1 MMKYTLGFIKVLC
14 LLAYLS
20 STFPGNAQDRS
31 RIHLQG
37 NIKDAKTKELLEFA
51 TVMLKNDSVQLHAI
65 TDAKGFFS
73 MNNVPA
79 GSYTL
84 NVSFIGYTTLQH
96 ALSVTRDTTLSVLLQ
111 ADHITLQD
119 IIVTAS
125 ESRGL
130 TTSSKINRKAID
142 LLQPSSFTDILALL
156 PGGRT
161 NDPALGSVNQIRL
174 REVGITSEDYDIS
187 SLGTSFLINGIPINT
202 NANMQHVPD
211 AAQSD
216 HDYYRHSIGK
226 GVDMRTLSTDFIESV
241 EIIRGIPSVEYG
253 ELTSGIIKIQRK
265 SGAHPW
271 EIRTKADPGS
281 KLAYVGKGFQAP
293 DSWALNFGLDYLD
306 ARIDPRNNL
315 ENYKR
320 LSAMT
325 HAVKEWQTGTRT
337 LSWEMDLDYGQ
348 SVDDEKSDPDISYKK
363 IDKYKSSYH
372 RISLANTL
380 TWTFKQPNKWQ
391 FINLTASADYSSN
404 KIKQTKF
411 ISLDKDTPIP
421 DNTGEGEHD
430 GIFLPYKY
438 TAYLEV
444 DGQPV
449 NAYVK
454 GIGQYN
460 IPLFNVIHKLKAG
473 IEWQMSKNLGKGQIY
488 DPNLPLYPTSAHRPR
503 PYNAIPA
510 NHLLSFFLE
519 DGISIPVSRHHLL
532 LSGGI
537 RAFSSLNV
545 NKAYQMRGKIYVDP
559 RVNAQWK
566 FPALMIRDQPL
577 NMQIAGGIGW
587 QRKMPVMSQLYPEML
602 YYDFTQLNYYHT
614 NSDYRRINLMTY
626 IIDPTNFKLEPA
638 RNRKWEIRFDL
649 NYNRHLF
656 SMNYFHEKMTS
667 GFRNSSYQR
676 SFQYKKYDTSTIDHA
691 TIAGPPQLENL
702 NYKTD
707 TIIRTYGMITN
718 GSMIV
723 KEGIEFQ
730 YSSNRIESLR
740 TKMTV
745 TGAWFKSRYRNS
757 QPVYK
762 QPSILLNGE
771 PLKYVGLYS
780 DDDGYLRE
788 QFNTNFKFDTY
799 LKPLG
804 LNFATTVE
812 CMWFSCKQTM
822 RKNGVPIKYIDIK
835 GEEHDYTEADYTHV
849 ERQHL
854 IEKYN
859 DGAFKKTTVPVSVNV
874 NFSATKYFM
883 RKIGFSLF
891 VNNILDYNPDYENNG
906 LKVRR
911 KAIPYFGMEL
921 NMKL

>member
-1 MMKYTLGFIKVLC
+1 MKYRFIKVLC

-20 STFPGNAQDRS
+20 ITFTGNAQNQS

-37 NIKDAKTKELLEFA
+37 DIKDAKTKELLEFA
-51 TVMLKNDSVQLHAI
+51 TVILKNDSAQLHAI
-65 TDAKGFFS
+65 SDTKGFFS
-73 MNNVPA
+73 IKNVPA
-79 GSYTL
+79 GTYTL
-84 NVSFIGYTTLQH
+84 NVSFIGYTTLQQP
-96 ALSVTRDTTLSVLLQ
+96 LSVTGDTTLSFLLQ
-111 ADHITLQD
+111 PDNITLQD

-156 PGGRT
+156 PGGKT
-161 NDPALGSVNQIRL
+161 KDPAFGSVNQIHL
-174 REVGITSEDYDIS
+174 REVGITSEDYDVS
-187 SLGTSFLINGIPINT
+187 SLGTSFLINGVPINT

-216 HDYYRHSIGK
+216 HDYNRHSIGK
-226 GVDMRTLSTDFIESV
+226 GVDMRTLSTDFIENV
-241 EIIRGIPSVEYG
+241 EIIRGIPSVEFG

-265 SGAHPW
+265 SGPHPW
-271 EIRTKADPGS
+271 EIRTKADPES
-281 KLAYVGKGFQAP
+281 KLVYVGKGFQTP
-293 DSWALNFGLDYLD
+293 NGWALNFGLDYLD
-306 ARIDPRNNL
+306 AKIDPRNNL

-325 HAVKEWQTGTRT
+325 HAVREWQTGTHT
-337 LSWEMDLDYGQ
+337 LSWATDLDYGQ
-348 SVDDEKSDPDISYKK
+348 SIDDEKSDPDISYKK

-372 RISLANTL
+372 RISLASTL
-380 TWTFKQPNKWQ
+380 TWTFNQPDKWQ
-391 FINLTASADYSSN
+391 FINLTISADYSSN
-404 KIKQTKF
+404 KIEQTKF

-421 DNTGEGEHD
+421 NNTEEGEHD

-438 TAYLEV
+438 TAHLEV
-444 DGQPV
+444 DGLPI

-454 GIGQYN
+454 GMGQYN
-460 IPLFNVIHKLKAG
+460 LTLFNTTNKLKAG
-473 IEWQMSKNLGKGQIY
+473 VEWQMSKNLGKGQIY
-488 DPNLPLYPTSAHRPR
+488 DPNLPLYPTSSYRPR

-510 NHLLSFFLE
+510 NHILSFFLE
-519 DGISIPVSRHHLL
+519 DGISIPVSRHHLM

-537 RAFSSLNV
+537 RAFSSLNL
-545 NKAYQMRGKIYVDP
+545 NKAYQMYGKIYVDP
-559 RVNAQWK
+559 RINAQWK
-566 FPALMIRDQPL
+566 FPALMIRDQQL
-577 NMQIAGGIGW
+577 NIQIAGGIGW

-602 YYDFTQLNYYHT
+602 YYDLTQLNYYHS
-614 NSDYRRINLMTY
+614 NSAYRRINMMTY
-626 IIDPTNFKLEPA
+626 IIDPTNIKLEPA
-638 RNRKWEIRFDL
+638 RNRKWEIRLDF
-649 NYNRHLF
+649 NYKQHLF
-656 SMNYFHEKMTS
+656 SMNYFYEKMTS

-676 SFQYKKYDTSTIDHA
+676 SFQYKKYDTSTIDH
-691 TIAGPPQLENL
+691 TTLEGPPQLEDL
-702 NYKTD
+702 TYKTD

-730 YSSNRIESLR
+730 YSSNRFKSLR
-740 TKMTV
+740 TKMTIA
-745 TGAWFKSRYRNS
+745 GAWFKSRYSNS

-771 PLKYVGLYS
+771 PIKYVGLYS
-780 DDDGYLRE
+780 DDDGYIRE

-812 CMWFSCKQTM
+812 CMWFSSKQNM
-822 RKNGVPIKYIDIK
+822 KKNGVPTKYIDIK
-835 GEEHDYTEADYTHV
+835 GEEHDYTEADYTHI

-859 DGAFKKTTVPVSVNV
+859 DGAFKKTTVPISVNV
-874 NFSATKYFM
+874 NFSATKYFNK
-883 RKIGFSLF
+883 KIGLSLF
-891 VNNILDYNPDYENNG
+891 VNNILDYNPDYESNG
-906 LKVRR
+906 LKIRR

-921 NMKL
+921 NIKL